1 MRIRQNRVSQ
11 LRLSAA
17 RPFRRLELRGPSR
30 YERLHYF
37 VVPCGGPLSMRVLRS
52 YNGTGLSDEPVLIQ
66 ASDAAQPS
74 ATSGQRRY

>member
-1 MRIRQNRVSQ
+1 MSQ
-11 LRLSAA
+11 LRLSTS

-52 YNGTGLSDEPVLIQ
+52 YNSTGLSDKPVLIQ
-66 ASDAAQPS
+66 V
-74 ATSGQRRY
+74 SGQSSFSAGFTLNSVLCHSAG